1 MRRGGRTRWRSRRT
15 PARAVDAV
23 LDCLARRVPTGRPVA
38 LVVAHPDDE
47 VIAAGASLHL
57 LTNLLLVHVTDGAPR
72 NLDDAARA
80 GFDTPAAYA
89 DAREA
94 ELRDAL
100 RVAGCGAARAGLGVP
115 DQDASLH
122 MPAIAHDL
130 ARLFERHGTQVVI
143 THAYEG
149 GHPDHDAAALAVHAA
164 APGRVSG
171 GVPGGIIEFPGYHAA
186 PDGSLVTGLFLP
198 GASATEVVLDTE
210 DQARKRLML
219 DCFRTQ
225 AHMLASFGTGMESF
239 RPARPDF
246 RAPPHPGTLNY
257 EHWGWSMTGPRWRTL
272 AAAALAELEAPCA
285 G

>member
-1 MRRGGRTRWRSRRT
+1 MRRAGRTRWRSRRT

-47 VIAAGASLHL
+47 AIAAGASLHL

-80 GFDTPAAYA
+80 GFGTPAAYA

-164 APGRVSG
+164 APGRV
-171 GVPGGIIEFPGYHAA
+171 IEFPGYHAA

-198 GASATEVVLDTE
+198 GASATEVMLDTG

-225 AHMLASFGTGMESF
+225 AHMLASFGTDMESF

-257 EHWGWSMTGPRWRTL
+257 EHWGWSMTGLRWRAL
-272 AAAALAELEAPCA
+272 AAAALAAAALAGPEAPCA
-285 G
+285 A